1 MSQPVSGPTKVA
13 LGVVL
18 PVTAFVLFDL
28 LLFRSVGGK
37 GEDLGFAGMVL
48 YFKTFIIVPVLLIVN
63 AFLMRRDWK
72 SKAAVLLTG
81 LVPPTAVAL
90 YEYYSLYGYQ

>member
-13 LGVVL
+13 LGVAL
-18 PVTAFVLFDL
+18 PVIAFVLFDL

-48 YFKTFIIVPVLLIVN
+48 YFKSFIMVPALLILN
-63 AFLMRRDWK
+63 AFLMRPNWK
-72 SKAAVLLTG
+72 SKVAVLLTG
-81 LVPPTAVAL
+81 LVPSAAAAL
-90 YEYYSLYGYQ
+90 YAYHSIYGH